1 MTTSD
6 TVSYISN
13 QSLNSPSHRRK
24 LTKNTVLDAGASI
37 MIPQIESVAQAK
49 HVLASCKLGV
59 KNGGTRSVP
68 PARYI
73 PGFSDTL
80 HDPSITLWESFN
92 RSAAI
97 IIQLESAQG
106 VRNLD
111 AILTECGH
119 QIDACFIGTLDVRAS
134 MGLGGPWGDEPEFL
148 ETVQLFGDT
157 LIKHNKP
164 RAGGVAGPP
173 EMKKQLGCKNAVVFT
188 TLDVHKLVESA
199 VGDLREGK
207 ELFPMKDFTTK
218 TQGVKGE
225 GKNKDVANG
234 EQTVL
239 EAVDADGA
247 GI

>member
-1 MTTSD
+1 
-6 TVSYISN
+6 
-13 QSLNSPSHRRK
+13 
-24 LTKNTVLDAGASI
+24 
-37 MIPQIESVAQAK
+37 MIPQIETVSQAK

-59 KNGGTRSVP
+59 KNSGTRSVP

-97 IIQLESAQG
+97 IIQLESVQG

-111 AILTECGH
+111 GILTECGH

-134 MGLGGPWGDEPEFL
+134 MGLGGPWGDELEFL
-148 ETVQLFGDT
+148 ETIQLFGDT

-188 TLDVHKLVESA
+188 TLDVHKLVECA
-199 VGDLREGK
+199 VADLREGK
-207 ELFPMKDFTTK
+207 ELFPMKDFTTQVEATGRK
-218 TQGVKGE
+218 KA
-225 GKNKDVANG
+225 NHVANG
-234 EQTVL
+234 EQ
-239 EAVDADGA
+239 EAVLRAVADADGA

>member
-1 MTTSD
+1 
-6 TVSYISN
+6 
-13 QSLNSPSHRRK
+13 
-24 LTKNTVLDAGASI
+24 
-37 MIPQIESVAQAK
+37 MIPQIESVVQAK
-49 HVLASCKLGV
+49 HVLASCKLGA

-134 MGLGGPWGDEPEFL
+134 MGLGGPWGNEPEFL

-164 RAGGVAGPP
+164 RAGGIVGSP
-173 EMKKQLGCKNAVVFT
+173 EMKKQFGCNNAVVFT

-199 VGDLREGK
+199 VGDLKEGK

-218 TQGVKGE
+218 VQAGNEKVKS
-225 GKNKDVANG
+225 KDVVNG
-234 EQTVL
+234 EQETVL
-239 EAVDADGA
+239 EAVVDADGA